1 MKTFLLTMM
10 VSFSAFAAR
19 PAVYT
24 DLLDYVIA
32 APDQGESATCI
43 YVGSTGAKEILAN
56 KKHDLKHQM
65 PGDRFDISER
75 FLIWQKSWDSPGDR
89 VEAQVRKF
97 NWGEAVHISDLPF
110 NAYNPDGTY
119 DSRVWNRP
127 PGFSQL
133 PRITVPKIETKKLF
147 VRGGKWD
154 TFVLKPGDVELIKKT
169 LWETKSPVLVNYNDT
184 NYWHVITIIGY
195 DDSIQDASCYETL
208 PEDCAKNQ
216 EGAFYIRDSF
226 GVPTELRDTD
236 WFRVKGNAAF
246 SVMLAN

>member
-24 DLLDYVIA
+24 ELLDYVIA

-43 YVGSTGAKEILAN
+43 YVGSTGAMEILAN
-56 KKHDLKHQM
+56 KKYDLKHQM

-75 FLIWQKSWDSPGDR
+75 FLIWQKSWNTPGDR
-89 VEAQVRKF
+89 VEAQIRKF

-119 DSRVWNRP
+119 DSRVWNKP
-127 PGFSQL
+127 PAFSQL
-133 PRITVPKIETKKLF
+133 PRIKVPKIETKKIF

-154 TFVLKPGDVELIKKT
+154 TFVLKPGDVELIKQT
-169 LWETKSPVLVNYNDT
+169 LWNTKSPVLINYNDT
-184 NYWHVITIIGY
+184 TAGGNYGTDAVAAGQNKFVTMTVTVIPEPSSVALLG
-195 DDSIQDASCYETL
+195 TL
-208 PEDCAKNQ
+208 
-216 EGAFYIRDSF
+216 GAM
-226 GVPTELRDTD
+226 LL
-236 WFRVKGNAAF
+236 FRRRR
-246 SVMLAN
+246 